1 MTEHNETAKLEKLLG
16 RVSREELEKFVLEQG
31 RVNAEFGYQL
41 RSWLK
46 TGFTLPEE
54 KNEAYYQDAT
64 REAYYRTFVLCSWK
78 YRRRRKEEE
87 PVFPMPLLLDEVEQ
101 ELRRG
106 QGACAVW
113 VALEFFRLLVANGG
127 VEPDLEAYYWFMRDF
142 ARLEELL
149 PEALS
154 LPDTP
159 ADTIKSVIAEL
170 VPLCKR
176 SFYKKYGV
184 FNLRAL
190 KQRIEELAKEN
201 DN

>member
-1 MTEHNETAKLEKLLG
+1 MTEHNETSKLEKLLG
-16 RVSREELEKFVLEQG
+16 RVPREGLEKFVLEQG
-31 RVNAEFGYQL
+31 RKNEEFGYQL

-54 KNEAYYQDAT
+54 KNEAFWQDAT
-64 REAYYRTFVLCSWK
+64 REAYYRTFVLCSWE

-106 QGACAVW
+106 QGACVVW

-159 ADTIKSVIAEL
+159 TETIKTVIAEL
-170 VPLCKR
+170 APLCKR

-184 FNLRAL
+184 FKLGEL
-190 KQRIEELAKEN
+190 KQQIEKLVKEN
-201 DN
+201 

>member
-1 MTEHNETAKLEKLLG
+1 MTEHNDTMKLEKLLG
-16 RVSREELEKFVLEQG
+16 RVPREGLEKFVLEQG

-64 REAYYRTFVLCSWK
+64 REAYERTFELC
-78 YRRRRKEEE
+78 RRQHRRGRKAEE

-101 ELRRG
+101 EIRRG
-106 QGACAVW
+106 QGACVVW

-159 ADTIKSVIAEL
+159 TETIKSVIAEL
-170 VPLCKR
+170 ALLCKR

-184 FNLRAL
+184 FKLGEL
-190 KQRIEELAKEN
+190 KLQIEKLVKEN
-201 DN
+201 

>member
-1 MTEHNETAKLEKLLG
+1 MTEHNDTMKLEKLLG

-46 TGFTLPEE
+46 TGYTQPEE
-54 KNEAYYQDAT
+54 KNEAFWQDAT
-64 REAYYRTFVLCSWK
+64 REAYYRTFVLCSWE

-101 ELRRG
+101 EIRRG
-106 QGACAVW
+106 QGACVVW

-159 ADTIKSVIAEL
+159 TETIKTVIAEL
-170 VPLCKR
+170 APLCKR

-184 FNLRAL
+184 FKLGEL
-190 KQRIEELAKEN
+190 KLQIEKLVKEN
-201 DN
+201 

>member
-1 MTEHNETAKLEKLLG
+1 MSTDYNETAKPEKLLG
-16 RVSREELEKFVLEQG
+16 RVPREDLEKFVMEQG
-31 RVNAEFGYQL
+31 KVNAEFGYQL

-46 TGFTLPEE
+46 AGFTLPEE
-54 KNEAYYQDAT
+54 KGEAFWQDAV
-64 REAYYRTFVLCSWK
+64 REAYERTFEHC
-78 YRRRRKEEE
+78 RRQHRRGRKAEE

-106 QGACAVW
+106 HGDCVVW
-113 VALEFFRLLVANGG
+113 VGLEFFRLLVANGG
-127 VEPDLEAYYWFMRDF
+127 VDHNFEEFYRFMQDYN
-142 ARLEELL
+142 RLAELL

-170 VPLCKR
+170 APLCKR
-176 SFYKKYGV
+176 RFYKKYGV

-190 KQRIEELAKEN
+190 KQRIEELAT
-201 DN
+201 D

>member
-1 MTEHNETAKLEKLLG
+1 MTEHNETSKLEKLLG
-16 RVSREELEKFVLEQG
+16 RVTREELEKFVLEQG

-41 RSWLK
+41 QHWLK

-64 REAYYRTFVLCSWK
+64 REAYYRTFVLCSRK

-101 ELRRG
+101 EIRRG
-106 QGACAVW
+106 QGACVVW

-159 ADTIKSVIAEL
+159 TETIKTVIAEL
-170 VPLCKR
+170 APLCKR

-184 FNLRAL
+184 FKLGEL
-190 KQRIEELAKEN
+190 KQQIEKLVKEN
-201 DN
+201 

>member
-1 MTEHNETAKLEKLLG
+1 MTEHNDTAKLEKLLG

-31 RVNAEFGYQL
+31 RKNEEFGYQL

-46 TGFTLPEE
+46 AGFTLPEE

-64 REAYYRTFVLCSWK
+64 REAYYRTFVLCSWE

-106 QGACAVW
+106 HGDCVVW

-127 VEPDLEAYYWFMRDF
+127 VDHNFEEFYRFMHDYN
-142 ARLEELL
+142 RLAELL

-159 ADTIKSVIAEL
+159 TETIKAVIAEL

-184 FNLRAL
+184 FKLGEL
-190 KQRIEELAKEN
+190 KQQIEKLVKEN
-201 DN
+201 

>member
-1 MTEHNETAKLEKLLG
+1 MSTDYNETAKLEKLLG
-16 RVSREELEKFVLEQG
+16 RVTREELEKFVLEQG

-54 KNEAYYQDAT
+54 KNEAFWQDAT
-64 REAYYRTFVLCSWK
+64 REAYYRTFVLCSWE
-78 YRRRRKEEE
+78 YRRRREAEE

-106 QGACAVW
+106 HGDCVVW
-113 VALEFFRLLVANGG
+113 VGLEFFRLLVANGG
-127 VEPDLEAYYWFMRDF
+127 VEPDLEAHYWFMRDYN
-142 ARLEELL
+142 RLAELL

-159 ADTIKSVIAEL
+159 TETIKAVIAEL
-170 VPLCKR
+170 APLCKR

-184 FNLRAL
+184 FRLGEL
-190 KQRIEELAKEN
+190 KQQIEKLVKEN
-201 DN
+201 

>member
-1 MTEHNETAKLEKLLG
+1 MTEHNDTAKLEKLLG
-16 RVSREELEKFVLEQG
+16 RVTREELEKFVLEQG
-31 RVNAEFGYQL
+31 LKNEEFGYQL

-46 TGFTLPEE
+46 AGFTLPEE
-54 KNEAYYQDAT
+54 KNEAFWQDAT
-64 REAYYRTFVLCSWK
+64 REAYYRTFVLCSWE

-101 ELRRG
+101 EIRRG
-106 QGACAVW
+106 QGACVVW

-159 ADTIKSVIAEL
+159 TETIKAVIAEL

-176 SFYKKYGV
+176 CFYKNYGV
-184 FNLRAL
+184 FKLGEL
-190 KQRIEELAKEN
+190 KQQIEKLVKEN
-201 DN
+201 

>member
-1 MTEHNETAKLEKLLG
+1 MSTDYNETAKLEKLLG
-16 RVSREELEKFVLEQG
+16 RVPREGLEKFVLEQG

-54 KNEAYYQDAT
+54 KNEAFWQDAT
-64 REAYYRTFVLCSWK
+64 REAYYRTFVLC
-78 YRRRRKEEE
+78 RRQHRRGREAEE
-87 PVFPMPLLLDEVEQ
+87 PVFPMPVLLDEVEQ

-106 QGACAVW
+106 HGDCVVW
-113 VALEFFRLLVANGG
+113 VGLEFFRLLVANGG
-127 VEPDLEAYYWFMRDF
+127 VDHNFEEFYRFMHDYN
-142 ARLEELL
+142 RLAELL

-159 ADTIKSVIAEL
+159 TETIKAVIAEQ

-176 SFYKKYGV
+176 RFYKKYGV
-184 FNLRAL
+184 FKLGEL
-190 KQRIEELAKEN
+190 KQRIEELAT
-201 DN
+201 D

>member
-1 MTEHNETAKLEKLLG
+1 MSTDYNETAKLEKLLG
-16 RVSREELEKFVLEQG
+16 RVPREGLEQFVLEQG

-64 REAYYRTFVLCSWK
+64 REAYERTFELC
-78 YRRRRKEEE
+78 RRQHRRGRKAEE
-87 PVFPMPLLLDEVEQ
+87 PVFPMPVLLDEVEQ

-106 QGACAVW
+106 HGDCVVW
-113 VALEFFRLLVANGG
+113 VGLEFFRLLVANGG

-159 ADTIKSVIAEL
+159 TETIKAVIAEL
-170 VPLCKR
+170 FPLCKR

-184 FNLRAL
+184 FKLGEL
-190 KQRIEELAKEN
+190 KQQLEKLVKAR
-201 DN
+201 

>member
-1 MTEHNETAKLEKLLG
+1 MSTDYNETAKLEKLLG
-16 RVSREELEKFVLEQG
+16 RVTREGLEQFVLEQG

-54 KNEAYYQDAT
+54 KNEAFWQDAT
-64 REAYYRTFVLCSWK
+64 REAYYRTFVLCSWE
-78 YRRRRKEEE
+78 YRSRRKEEE

-101 ELRRG
+101 EIRRG
-106 QGACAVW
+106 QGACVVW

-127 VEPDLEAYYWFMRDF
+127 VEPDLEAHYWFMRDF

-159 ADTIKSVIAEL
+159 TETIKSVIAEL
-170 VPLCKR
+170 APLCKR

-184 FNLRAL
+184 FKLGEL
-190 KQRIEELAKEN
+190 KQQIEKLVKEN
-201 DN
+201 

>member
-1 MTEHNETAKLEKLLG
+1 MTEHNDTAKLEKLLG

-54 KNEAYYQDAT
+54 KNEAFWQDAT
-64 REAYYRTFVLCSWK
+64 REAYYRTFVLCSWE

-101 ELRRG
+101 EIRRG
-106 QGACAVW
+106 QGACVVW

-159 ADTIKSVIAEL
+159 TETIKTVIAEL
-170 VPLCKR
+170 APLCKR

-184 FNLRAL
+184 FKLGEL
-190 KQRIEELAKEN
+190 KQQIEKLVKEN
-201 DN
+201 

>member
-1 MTEHNETAKLEKLLG
+1 MTEHNDTMKLEKLLG
-16 RVSREELEKFVLEQG
+16 RVPREGLEKFVLEQG
-31 RVNAEFGYQL
+31 RKNEEFGYQL

-46 TGFTLPEE
+46 AGFTLPEE

-64 REAYYRTFVLCSWK
+64 REAYYRTFVLCSRE

-87 PVFPMPLLLDEVEQ
+87 PVFPMPLLLDEVAQ
-101 ELRRG
+101 ELHRG

-113 VALEFFRLLVANGG
+113 VALEFFRLLVADGG
-127 VEPDLEAYYWFMRDF
+127 LNDNFEEFYRFIHDYN
-142 ARLEELL
+142 RLAELL

-159 ADTIKSVIAEL
+159 TETIKAVIAEL

-176 SFYKKYGV
+176 RFYKKYGV
-184 FNLRAL
+184 FKLGEL
-190 KQRIEELAKEN
+190 KQQIEKLVKEN
-201 DN
+201 

>member
-1 MTEHNETAKLEKLLG
+1 MSTDYNDTMKLEKLLG
-16 RVSREELEKFVLEQG
+16 RVPREGLEKFVLEQG

-54 KNEAYYQDAT
+54 KNEAFWQDAT
-64 REAYYRTFVLCSWK
+64 REAYYRTFVLCSWE

-101 ELRRG
+101 EIRRG
-106 QGACAVW
+106 QGACVVW

-159 ADTIKSVIAEL
+159 TETIKAVIAEL
-170 VPLCKR
+170 APLCKR

-184 FNLRAL
+184 FKLGEL
-190 KQRIEELAKEN
+190 KQQIEKLVKEN
-201 DN
+201 

>member
-1 MTEHNETAKLEKLLG
+1 MTEHNDTAKLEKLLG
-16 RVSREELEKFVLEQG
+16 RVTREELEKFVLEQG

-54 KNEAYYQDAT
+54 KNEAFWQDAT
-64 REAYYRTFVLCSWK
+64 REAYYRTFVLCSWE

-101 ELRRG
+101 EIRRG
-106 QGACAVW
+106 QGSCVVW

-159 ADTIKSVIAEL
+159 TETIKAVIAEL
-170 VPLCKR
+170 APLCKR

-184 FNLRAL
+184 FKLGEL
-190 KQRIEELAKEN
+190 KQQIEKLVKEN
-201 DN
+201 

>member
-1 MTEHNETAKLEKLLG
+1 MNTDYNETSKLEKLLG
-16 RVSREELEKFVLEQG
+16 RVPREGLEKFVLEQG

-46 TGFTLPEE
+46 AGFTQPEE
-54 KNEAYYQDAT
+54 KNEAYYQDAV
-64 REAYYRTFVLCSWK
+64 REAYYRTFVLCSWE

-101 ELRRG
+101 EIRRG
-106 QGACAVW
+106 QGSCVVW

-159 ADTIKSVIAEL
+159 TETIKSVIAEL
-170 VPLCKR
+170 APLCKR

-190 KQRIEELAKEN
+190 KQRIEKLAKGN
-201 DN
+201 

>member
-1 MTEHNETAKLEKLLG
+1 MTEHNDTMKLEKLLG
-16 RVSREELEKFVLEQG
+16 RVTREGLEKFVLEQG
-31 RVNAEFGYQL
+31 RKNEEFGYQL

-54 KNEAYYQDAT
+54 KNEAFWQDAT
-64 REAYYRTFVLCSWK
+64 REAYYRTFVLCSWE

-101 ELRRG
+101 EIRRG
-106 QGACAVW
+106 QGACVVW

-127 VEPDLEAYYWFMRDF
+127 VEPDLEAYYWFMHDYN
-142 ARLEELL
+142 RLAELL

-159 ADTIKSVIAEL
+159 TETIKAVIAEL
-170 VPLCKR
+170 APLCKR

-184 FNLRAL
+184 FKLGEL
-190 KQRIEELAKEN
+190 KQQIEKLVKEN
-201 DN
+201 

>member
-1 MTEHNETAKLEKLLG
+1 MSTDYNETAKLEKLLG
-16 RVSREELEKFVLEQG
+16 RVPREGLEKFVLEQG

-46 TGFTLPEE
+46 AGFTLPEE
-54 KNEAYYQDAT
+54 KNEAFWQDAT
-64 REAYYRTFVLCSWK
+64 REAYYRTFVLCSWE

-101 ELRRG
+101 EIRRG
-106 QGACAVW
+106 QGACVVW

-159 ADTIKSVIAEL
+159 TETIKAVIAEL
-170 VPLCKR
+170 APLCKR

-184 FNLRAL
+184 FKLGEL
-190 KQRIEELAKEN
+190 KQQIEKLVKEN
-201 DN
+201 

>member
-1 MTEHNETAKLEKLLG
+1 MSTDYNETAKLEKLLG
-16 RVSREELEKFVLEQG
+16 RVPREGLEKFVLEQG

-54 KNEAYYQDAT
+54 KNEAFWQDAT
-64 REAYYRTFVLCSWK
+64 REAYERTFELC
-78 YRRRRKEEE
+78 RRQHRRGREAEE
-87 PVFPMPLLLDEVEQ
+87 PVFPMPVLLDEVEQ

-106 QGACAVW
+106 HGDCVVW
-113 VALEFFRLLVANGG
+113 VGLEFFRLLVANGG
-127 VEPDLEAYYWFMRDF
+127 VDHNFEEFYRFMHDYN
-142 ARLEELL
+142 RLEELL

-159 ADTIKSVIAEL
+159 TETIKAVIAEL
-170 VPLCKR
+170 APLCKR

-184 FNLRAL
+184 FKLGEL
-190 KQRIEELAKEN
+190 KQQIENLVKEN
-201 DN
+201 

>member
-16 RVSREELEKFVLEQG
+16 RVTREGLEKFVLEQG

-41 RSWLK
+41 RSRLK

-54 KNEAYYQDAT
+54 KNEAFWQDAT
-64 REAYYRTFVLCSWK
+64 REAYYRTFVLCSWE

-101 ELRRG
+101 EIRRG
-106 QGACAVW
+106 QGACVVW

-127 VEPDLEAYYWFMRDF
+127 VEPDLEAYYWFMHDYN
-142 ARLEELL
+142 RLAELL

-170 VPLCKR
+170 ALLCKR

-184 FNLRAL
+184 FKLREL
-190 KQRIEELAKEN
+190 KQRIEELVKEN
-201 DN
+201 

>member
-16 RVSREELEKFVLEQG
+16 RVPREGLEKFVLEQG
-31 RVNAEFGYQL
+31 RKNEEFGYQL

-54 KNEAYYQDAT
+54 KGEAFWQDAT
-64 REAYYRTFVLCSWK
+64 REAYYRTFVLCSWE

-159 ADTIKSVIAEL
+159 TETIKAVIAEL
-170 VPLCKR
+170 APLCKR

-184 FNLRAL
+184 FKLGEL
-190 KQRIEELAKEN
+190 KQQIEKLVKEN
-201 DN
+201 

>member
-1 MTEHNETAKLEKLLG
+1 MTEHNDTMKLEKPLG
-16 RVSREELEKFVLEQG
+16 RVPREGLEKFVLERG

-64 REAYYRTFVLCSWK
+64 REAYERTFVLCRWQHC
-78 YRRRRKEEE
+78 RGREAEE
-87 PVFPMPLLLDEVEQ
+87 PVFPLPVLLDEVEQ
-101 ELRRG
+101 EIRCG
-106 QGACAVW
+106 QGACVVW

-127 VEPDLEAYYWFMRDF
+127 GEPDLEAYYWFMRDF

-159 ADTIKSVIAEL
+159 TETIKAVIAEL

-176 SFYKKYGV
+176 RFYKKYGV
-184 FNLRAL
+184 FKLGEL
-190 KQRIEELAKEN
+190 KQQIEKLVKEN
-201 DN
+201 

>member
-1 MTEHNETAKLEKLLG
+1 MSTDYNETAKLEKLLG

-31 RVNAEFGYQL
+31 LKNEEFGYQL
-41 RSWLK
+41 QHWLK
-46 TGFTLPEE
+46 TGYTQPEE

-64 REAYYRTFVLCSWK
+64 REAYERTFELCRRQH
-78 YRRRRKEEE
+78 RRRRKEEE

-101 ELRRG
+101 EIRRG
-106 QGACAVW
+106 QGACVVW

-159 ADTIKSVIAEL
+159 TETIKAVIAEL

-184 FNLRAL
+184 FKLGEL
-190 KQRIEELAKEN
+190 KQQIEKLVKEN
-201 DN
+201 